1 MFGKKIVF
9 MLLVIIIVASIAMV
23 AGSQSANIVRGGTLN
38 FGKIQK
44 FSLDPAHYVANVSDK
59 AVTYQIFE
67 TLVKKD
73 DSGNIVPRL
82 ATSYDVQDGGA
93 TIIFKLREDVVFHD
107 GEKFNAAAVKATFDW
122 YTSEE
127 CKARFLSRISRLD
140 SVEVVDEYTVRFN
153 LSEPF
158 GSFISSLCD
167 STGFIMSPKA
177 IKEHSEELTTY
188 ASGTGPFMVEDYL
201 EGEKLTLVRNPNYYE
216 MGEDG
221 QPLPY
226 LDKVIVNVITDGAV
240 LAANIRSGDVDI
252 IHALTRTYVEVL
264 LEDSAINVIILP
276 SKSAALL
283 PYNNQVAP
291 FNNKLVRQAI
301 TYGVNRQE
309 IIDLISGGLGSV
321 EPFYISA
328 EQSCYS
334 EEDPYSYD
342 PEKAIKLLAEA
353 GYPDGFS
360 TTLNSMNREPDN
372 TVVQLIQSQLAEI
385 GIDVT
390 LNISD
395 VTGWRNTMRD
405 KERGAVMG
413 FCRGSLPW
421 VDIYFQLSSIM
432 SSKAASNYSSM
443 YIDKVD
449 NLLDELGATYD
460 DDKRKEIASEIQAIV
475 LEEAGWTFIYQ
486 DPNYGASRKYVHDLD
501 YEWDGC
507 YVLKSTWKE

>member
-1 MFGKKIVF
+1 MFSKKIVT
-9 MLLVIIIVASIAMV
+9 MLLVIIIVTSISMF
-23 AGSQSANIVRGGTLN
+23 AGSQSVGIVRGGTLV
-38 FGKIQK
+38 FGVNQK
-44 FSLDPAHYVANVSDK
+44 FSLNPAQYVANVSDK
-59 AVTYQIFE
+59 TVTYQIFE

-122 YTSEE
+122 YISEE
-127 CKARFLSRISRLD
+127 CNAKFISRISTLD
-140 SVEVVDEYTVRFN
+140 SVEVLDEYTVRFN
-153 LSEPF
+153 LSQPF
-158 GSFISSLCD
+158 GSFIYSLCD

-177 IKEHSEELTTY
+177 IKEHREELTTY
-188 ASGTGPFMVEDYL
+188 ASGTGPFMVEDYF
-201 EGEKLTLVRNPNYYE
+201 EGEKLILVRNPNYYE

-226 LDKVIVNVITDGAV
+226 LDKIIINVITDAAV
-240 LAANIRSGDVDI
+240 LAANVRSRDVDI
-252 IHALTRTYVEVL
+252 IYALTRTNVEVL

-321 EPFYISA
+321 EPFYITK
-328 EQSCYS
+328 EQPDYIAK
-334 EEDPYSYD
+334 DPYSYD

-360 TTLNSMNREPDN
+360 TTLHCMNREPDN
-372 TVVQLIQSQLAEI
+372 TVVQLIQSQLAEV
-385 GIDVT
+385 GIDIK
-390 LNISD
+390 LNVMD

-405 KERGAVMG
+405 KDRGPVMG
-413 FCRGSLPW
+413 FARGSLPW
-421 VDIYFQLSSIM
+421 VDIYFQLESIL
-432 SSKAASNYSSM
+432 SSKALSNYSSM

-449 NLLDELGATYD
+449 ELLEKLGASYD
-460 DDKRKEIASEIQAIV
+460 VEERKEIVSEIQEIV
-475 LEEAGWTFIYQ
+475 LEESGWTFLYQ
-486 DPNYGASRKYVHDLD
+486 DPNYGATSKYVHDLGI
-501 YEWDGC
+501 EWDGC